1 MWSSPRRRHQSVA
14 QYVVSRSLSRLRC
27 APLGCRA
34 ASNSYRGYACAETEC
49 MGASSEQAIDVCFS
63 VATLKNLEKNFVDDS
78 LYRRP
83 TTLVFHVYWPG
94 QQRTV
99 YTAVCVSNAV
109 DLSVRRT
116 HARTLTEACSR
127 RSGARAAAD
136 TELPPSRRLA
146 SRERSATTSA
156 TY

>member
-1 MWSSPRRRHQSVA
+1 MVVERLRRRHSVG
-14 QYVVSRSLSRLRC
+14 RSLSRLRC

-99 YTAVCVSNAV
+99 YTAVCVRCGSQRAAHA
-109 DLSVRRT
+109 RT
-116 HARTLTEACSR
+116 HSRTLTEACSR
-127 RSGARAAAD
+127 SSGARAAAD
-136 TELPPSRRLA
+136 TELPPPRRLA